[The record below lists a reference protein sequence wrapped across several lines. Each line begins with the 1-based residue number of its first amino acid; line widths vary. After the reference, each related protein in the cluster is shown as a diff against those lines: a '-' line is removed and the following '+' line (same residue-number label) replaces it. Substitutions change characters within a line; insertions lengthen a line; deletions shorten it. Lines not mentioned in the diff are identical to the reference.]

1 MVDPSIV
8 NYNSRVAPDFNIAP
22 IDIIKRPALMYEPY
36 SEDA

>member
-1 MVDPSIV
+1 MVDVLIV
-8 NYNSRVAPDFNIAP
+8 NYDSRVVPDFNIAP